1 MNINKICSSD
11 SPKVYKNGRKDRRRN
26 YETETALKDS
36 VFLGNKTKEGIG
48 FFDCYNIYKKS
59 NCPDPASSYTTI
71 KNTEYIKALKIK
83 SKEIGKKILSFEDYK
98 KIAIKR
104 AGILKSN
111 PLLEKIL
118 KDGSPINVTAKF
130 DIKFNKFIKITSK
143 KKQVIDLDL
152 DIDYL
157 RIKENTGFVI
167 QTLFGKNIN
176 LQNIVFNIE
185 NDGIDILIAS
195 TKDVLKIQYPKI
207 SFQFLVLVI
216 DLEQCTS
223 MLVKINES
231 NIDVASEVYKN
242 RIKTLESCITLN
254 KYFHYDGLYSQ
265 DGSGVI
271 ELPISK
277 RTIDLRQ
284 KNNNW

>member
-1 MNINKICSSD
+1 MNINKLCISD
-11 SPKVYKNGRKDRRRN
+11 SPKVYKNGKKDRRRN
-26 YETETALKDS
+26 FETENAIKDS
-36 VFLGNKTKEGIG
+36 IFKVNSKPSDIWT
-48 FFDCYNIYKKS
+48 IYKKS
-59 NCPDPASSYTTI
+59 NCPEPNSSYTTI
-71 KNTEYIKALKIK
+71 KNSKYIKALKIK
-83 SKEIGKKILSFEDYK
+83 SKEIGKEILSFEDYK

-104 AGILKSN
+104 SGILKSN

-118 KDGSPINVTAKF
+118 KDGSPINLKAKF
-130 DIKFNKFIKITSK
+130 DIKFNKFIKLTSK
-143 KKQVIDLDL
+143 KQQVIDLDL

-185 NDGIDILIAS
+185 NDGVDILIAS

-207 SFQFLVLVI
+207 SFQLFVLVI
-216 DLEQCTS
+216 DLEQCNS
-223 MLVKINES
+223 MLVKLNES
-231 NIDVASEVYKN
+231 NIDVASEVYKK
-242 RIKTLESCITLN
+242 RITTLDSCITLN